1 MPELPEVETIKN
13 GLSRFVLFKEIKNVF
28 LIDLKLFSGAE
39 SDLKKLKKDKISKI
53 ERFGKAIV
61 FFFEKNKK
69 KMIIHLKM
77 TGQLVYFLQEK
88 NNSSI
93 LTAGGHSE
101 KKQKNLEIKDFKHLR
116 FKISFTDNSFL
127 ALNDTRRF
135 AYLKLLNDV
144 DLEEMKNKIGLEPL
158 SSDFSLKSFLN
169 ILEAKKKNVKAF
181 LLDQKYVSGIGNIYA
196 DEVLF
201 ASKISPF
208 RSVDSLSDKEKKIIY
223 QNIKR
228 ILKLAVKK
236 KGTTFNDYVDASGQ
250 SGGFWPLLKVYGR
263 KGEKCKT
270 CSGLIIKT
278 KLAGRGT
285 HYCPKCQC

>member
-144 DLEEMKNKIGLEPL
+144 ELGEMRNKLGSEPF
-158 SSDFSLKSFLN
+158 SSDFTFKLFLN
-169 ILEAKKKNVKAF
+169 ILKNKKKNIKAF

-196 DEVLF
+196 DEILF
-201 ASKISPF
+201 ASQVSPF
-208 RSVDSLSDKEKKIIY
+208 RDVASLKLEEKKKIY
-223 QNIKR
+223 SNIKR

-250 SGGFWPLLKVYGR
+250 SGGFLPFLKVYGR
-263 KGEKCKT
+263 KDQKCKI
-270 CSGLIIKT
+270 CGQPISKT
-278 KLAGRGT
+278 RLAGRGT